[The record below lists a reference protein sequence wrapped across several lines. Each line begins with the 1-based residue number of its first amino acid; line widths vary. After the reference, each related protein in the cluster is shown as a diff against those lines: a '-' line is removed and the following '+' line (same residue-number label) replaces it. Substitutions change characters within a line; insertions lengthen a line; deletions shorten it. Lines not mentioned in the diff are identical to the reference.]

1 MFKLAGRKKTS
12 STASARTADPPGS
25 QPRQQHVSETYP
37 PPIPHR
43 HSPPGQQQYSSLG
56 IRHAALRPGSLHEL
70 ALSDSPS
77 ATTTDFPHLLADAG
91 PTPAPSSAPL
101 TPTSASQTAP
111 KHLLHSWPHQADADT
126 PTPANSSAAGI
137 PRVLSGDERP
147 VDPPAGSTPA
157 PRLANG
163 RHAPSEG
170 PPIPVRPR
178 AASYHTSPSTE
189 RRAQARPP
197 LPPLP
202 PGSQPG
208 TPHSSLDSLASAAA
222 SPDEKDDRS
231 VHTTDSRAY
240 NLFNALDDQLGTG
253 YAVAS
258 RKRNVDFHAVFKSIP
273 EDDYLIED
281 YGCALQRDIL
291 VQGRLYISEQHLCF
305 NANIFGWVTTL
316 VIPFSDVVTVE
327 KRMTALIIPNAIQ
340 VNTTQ
345 SRHTFASFLSRDAT
359 YDLMSSIWTIARP
372 PGTAP
377 THGLTLDV
385 TVPAIEDFSDGPKP
399 AVPASSDFSSSSSSS
414 DPPPKIDHPPTQC
427 QCAPDEHYKELIW
440 DATYPTSPEKLY
452 NILFQSDFLKDF
464 WVNEEHLTEIEVG
477 DWTTSPEAKYPSR
490 NVSYIRPVTAPV
502 GPKTIKCLVVDEHRA
517 LDFDQ
522 YVSLLTTVRTPDAPA
537 GGSFCVRT
545 LTCISW
551 GPNNSSRWHVTAA
564 VEWTKVN
571 RFLKSII
578 ESSAISGQ
586 KAYQVGV
593 DQALRKHIQLS
604 QPTPEPPLGAGG
616 DGDGYARLSS
626 DVALTVKQAL
636 HEYFRDH
643 PPLLRPPAERRVD
656 EAPRADDAGQE
667 AGAPA
672 TDPHAEI
679 AQIEALLQSLEARI
693 RRVRLSLVADAPGP
707 P

>member
-1 MFKLAGRKKTS
+1 M
-12 STASARTADPPGS
+12 
-25 QPRQQHVSETYP
+25 
-37 PPIPHR
+37 
-43 HSPPGQQQYSSLG
+43 
-56 IRHAALRPGSLHEL
+56 
-70 ALSDSPS
+70 
-77 ATTTDFPHLLADAG
+77 
-91 PTPAPSSAPL
+91 
-101 TPTSASQTAP
+101 
-111 KHLLHSWPHQADADT
+111 HQS
-126 PTPANSSAAGI
+126 SSAAS
-137 PRVLSGDERP
+137 VYNL
-147 VDPPAGSTPA
+147 
-157 PRLANG
+157 
-163 RHAPSEG
+163 
-170 PPIPVRPR
+170 
-178 AASYHTSPSTE
+178 
-189 RRAQARPP
+189 
-197 LPPLP
+197 
-202 PGSQPG
+202 
-208 TPHSSLDSLASAAA
+208 AAA
-222 SPDEKDDRS
+222 PARSPDEKDDRS

-616 DGDGYARLSS
+616 GVPEAAVAAAVRAPPAGPHPGGGASSKARPTSRLAAATPRPGPGPAAAGPGPLGWLPAGIAELSWPMRASIGLVVLLLLANLVSFRAPPPLPPLPPVHAGAGGDGDGYARLSS